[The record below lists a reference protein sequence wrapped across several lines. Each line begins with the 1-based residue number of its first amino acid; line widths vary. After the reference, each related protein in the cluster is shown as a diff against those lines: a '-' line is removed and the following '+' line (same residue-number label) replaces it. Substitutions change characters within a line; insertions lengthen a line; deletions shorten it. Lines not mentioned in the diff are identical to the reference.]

1 MRCPNCG
8 FNFSQGFLC
17 PKCGIDTFVFLKT
30 RNLSIRLYNEA
41 LEMAKEMDLS
51 GAAEKLEQSLLFDKN
66 NTQARNLL
74 GLIYCETGRIADA
87 LKHWIFSTSIAKE
100 NNPAVGYMD
109 FLQKNG
115 REMEKYNDAVV
126 MYNQALLYL
135 NHGSDDMAIIQLKKA
150 IDSNPNFIEAYNLL
164 ILCCIEENNHKRAQH
179 FIDIVLKKDKKN
191 PKALK
196 YANSISA
203 GTANGIRKKAQRPT
217 DAKEDALQ
225 KTVSIKK
232 TDSAPPIPRY
242 KRKEK
247 KIGVLEK
254 RDLISFLVGI
264 CSAAIVILVLI
275 MPAINEVK
283 DKTILDLQ
291 TKVDSYAGETK
302 MTPDEVLKMRTELE
316 TLQGENKR
324 LRSEETKQ
332 ANLELLQTAVSQM
345 TDNDFET
352 CVATLERIDTM
363 GFSEE
368 DIAKYNTVKA
378 TAYPKAADSLY
389 TKGKS
394 EFLSNNFADAK
405 VSLESALKYTSNE
418 NFIDDAYFYLAKIAE
433 KEEDLEKA
441 KTYYQKVVSEYPDSN
456 QLANAEN
463 ALSQLAEQP

>member
-1 MRCPNCG
+1 MKCPNCG
-8 FNFSQGFLC
+8 FDFSEGYLC

-30 RNLSIRLYNEA
+30 RNLSIRLYNDA
-41 LEMAKEMDLS
+41 LDMAKEMDLS

-66 NTQARNLL
+66 NMQARNLL
-74 GLIYCETGRIADA
+74 GLIYCEIGQIADA
-87 LKHWIFSTSIAKE
+87 LKHWIISTSMVKD

-135 NHGSDDMAIIQLKKA
+135 NHGSEDMAIIQLKKA
-150 IDSNPNFIEAYNLL
+150 IDSNPDFIDAYNLL
-164 ILCCIEENNHKRAQH
+164 ILCCIEENNYKRAQH
-179 FIDIVLKKDKKN
+179 FIDIVLKKDRKN
-191 PKALK
+191 SKALK
-196 YANSISA
+196 YASIIGGST
-203 GTANGIRKKAQRPT
+203 GSSRKKAARST
-217 DAKEDALQ
+217 EIKEDASQ
-225 KTVSIKK
+225 KTVSIKR

-242 KRKEK
+242 KRSEK

-254 RDLISFLVGI
+254 RDIISFLVGI
-264 CSAAIVILVLI
+264 CSTAIVILVLI
-275 MPAINEVK
+275 MPAINEDK
-283 DKTILDLQ
+283 DKKIIDLQ

-302 MTPDEVLKMRTELE
+302 MTPEEVLAMRTELE

-345 TDNDFET
+345 TDSDFEG
-352 CVATLERIDTM
+352 CVATLDRIDTI

-368 DIAKYNTVKA
+368 DIAKFNTVKA
-378 TAYPKAADSLY
+378 TAYPKAADILY

-394 EFLSNNFADAK
+394 DFLSNKFPEAK
-405 VSLESALKYTSNE
+405 VNLENALKYASNE
-418 NFIDDAYFYLAKIAE
+418 NFIDDAYFYLGKIAE
-433 KEEDLEKA
+433 NDEDVEQA
-441 KTYYQKVVSEYPDSN
+441 KTYYQKVITEYPDSN

-463 ALSQLAEQP
+463 ALSQLAE

>member
-8 FNFSQGFLC
+8 YDFSEGYHC
-17 PKCGIDTFVFLKT
+17 PKCGIDTFVFLRT
-30 RNLSIRLYNEA
+30 RNLSVSLYNEA

-51 GAAEKLEQSLLFDKN
+51 GAAEKLEQSILFDKN
-66 NTQARNLL
+66 NIQAQNLL

-87 LKHWIFSTSIAKE
+87 LKHWIISTSIMKE
-100 NNPAVGYMD
+100 NNPATGYMD

-150 IDSNPNFIEAYNLL
+150 IDSNPDFIDAYNLL
-164 ILCCIEENNHKRAQH
+164 TLCCIDENNYKRAQH

-196 YANSISA
+196 YAKIIGG
-203 GTANGIRKKAQRPT
+203 GTTNGIRKKARST
-217 DAKEDALQ
+217 ENKEESVT
-225 KTVSIKK
+225 KTVPLKK

-254 RDLISFLVGI
+254 RDIISFLLGI
-264 CSAAIVILVLI
+264 ISATIVILVLI

-283 DKTILDLQ
+283 DKSIVDLQ
-291 TKVDSYAGETK
+291 TKVNHYAGETQ
-302 MTPDEVLKMRTELE
+302 MTPEEVLAMRTELE
-316 TLQGENKR
+316 TLQEENKR

-345 TDNDFET
+345 TDSDFEG
-352 CVATLERIDTM
+352 CVATLDRIDTM
-363 GFSEE
+363 GFSDE
-368 DIAKYNTVKA
+368 DIAKYNSIKA

-394 EFLSNNFADAK
+394 DFLSNKFPEAK
-405 VSLESALKYTSNE
+405 TNLESALKYASGD
-418 NFIDDAYFYLAKIAE
+418 NFIDDAYFYLGKIAE
-433 KEEDLEKA
+433 KDGDKEQA
-441 KTYYQKVVSEYPDSN
+441 KTYYQKVITEYPDSN
-456 QLANAEN
+456 QLANSEN
-463 ALSQLAEQP
+463 ALNQLTE

>member
-8 FNFSQGFLC
+8 YDFSEGYLC
-17 PKCGIDTFVFLKT
+17 PKCGIDTFVFLRT
-30 RNLSIRLYNEA
+30 RNLSVSLYNEA

-51 GAAEKLEQSLLFDKN
+51 GAAEKLEQSILFDKN
-66 NTQARNLL
+66 NIQAQNLL
-74 GLIYCETGRIADA
+74 GLIYCETGRIAEA
-87 LKHWIFSTSIAKE
+87 LKHWIISTSIMKE
-100 NNPAVGYMD
+100 NNPAAGYMD

-150 IDSNPNFIEAYNLL
+150 IDSNPDFIDAYNLL
-164 ILCCIEENNHKRAQH
+164 TLCCIDENNYKRAQH

-196 YANSISA
+196 YAKIIGG
-203 GTANGIRKKAQRPT
+203 GTTSGIRKKARAT
-217 DAKEDALQ
+217 ENKEEPVA
-225 KTVSIKK
+225 KTVPLKK

-254 RDLISFLVGI
+254 RDIISFLLGI
-264 CSAAIVILVLI
+264 LSTAIVILVLI

-283 DKTILDLQ
+283 DKSIVDLQ
-291 TKVDSYAGETK
+291 TKVDNYAGETQ
-302 MTPDEVLKMRTELE
+302 MTPEEVLAMRTELE
-316 TLQGENKR
+316 TLQEENKR

-345 TDNDFET
+345 TDGDFES
-352 CVATLERIDTM
+352 CVATLDRIDTM
-363 GFSEE
+363 GFSDE
-368 DIAKYNTVKA
+368 DIAKYNSIKA

-394 EFLSNNFADAK
+394 DFLSNKFPEAK
-405 VSLESALKYTSNE
+405 TNLESALKYASGD
-418 NFIDDAYFYLAKIAE
+418 NFIDDAYFYLGKIAE
-433 KEEDLEKA
+433 NDGDKEQA
-441 KTYYQKVVSEYPDSN
+441 KTYYQKVITEYPDSN

-463 ALSQLAEQP
+463 ALNQLAE

>member
-8 FNFSQGFLC
+8 YDFSEGYIC

-30 RNLSIRLYNEA
+30 QKLSIRLYNEA
-41 LEMAKEMDLS
+41 LEVAREMDLS

-66 NTQARNLL
+66 NMQARNLL

-87 LKHWIFSTSIAKE
+87 LKHWIISTSIIKD

-115 REMEKYNDAVV
+115 REMEKYNDAVR

-150 IDSNPNFIEAYNLL
+150 IDCNPDFIDAYNLL
-164 ILCCIEENNHKRAQH
+164 TLCCIEENNYKRAQH

-196 YANSISA
+196 YESIINSGTTGGLRRKTPRSA
-203 GTANGIRKKAQRPT
+203 ES
-217 DAKEDALQ
+217 KEDSSQ
-225 KTVSIKK
+225 KTVSLKK
-232 TDSAPPIPRY
+232 TDSAPPMPKY

-247 KIGVLEK
+247 QIGILEK
-254 RDLISFLVGI
+254 RDIISFLLGLV
-264 CSAAIVILVLI
+264 STSIVILVLI
-275 MPAINEVK
+275 MPAINEAK
-283 DKTILDLQ
+283 DKSIVDLQ
-291 TKVDSYAGETK
+291 TKVDNYAGETQ
-302 MTPDEVLKMRTELE
+302 MTPEEVLAMRTELKS
-316 TLQGENKR
+316 LQEENKR

-345 TDNDFET
+345 TDNDFEG
-352 CVATLERIDTM
+352 CVATLDRVDTM

-368 DIAKYNTVKA
+368 DIAKYNSLKTTV
-378 TAYPKAADSLY
+378 YPKAADSLY

-394 EFLSNNFADAK
+394 DFLSNKYEEAK
-405 VSLESALKYTSNE
+405 VSLESALKYASNE

-433 KEEDLEKA
+433 KDEDTEKA
-441 KTYYQKVVSEYPDSN
+441 KTYYQKVISDYPDSN
-456 QLANAEN
+456 QLANAKN
-463 ALSQLAEQP
+463 ALSQLTD

>member
-8 FNFSQGFLC
+8 YDFSQGYLC
-17 PKCGIDTFVFLKT
+17 PKCGIDTFVFLRT
-30 RNLSIRLYNEA
+30 RNLSVSLYNDA

-51 GAAEKLEQSLLFDKN
+51 GAAEKLEQSILFDKN
-66 NTQARNLL
+66 NIQAQNLL
-74 GLIYCETGRIADA
+74 GLIYCETGRIAEA
-87 LKHWIFSTSIAKE
+87 LKHWIISTSIVKE
-100 NNPAVGYMD
+100 NNPAAGYMD

-150 IDSNPNFIEAYNLL
+150 IDSNPDFIDAYNLL
-164 ILCCIEENNHKRAQH
+164 TLCCIDESNYKRAQH

-196 YANSISA
+196 YTKIIGGGSTS
-203 GTANGIRKKAQRPT
+203 GLRKKSRST
-217 DAKEDALQ
+217 ENKEETVT
-225 KTVSIKK
+225 KTVPLKK

-247 KIGVLEK
+247 KVGVLEK
-254 RDLISFLVGI
+254 RDIISFLLGI
-264 CSAAIVILVLI
+264 ASAAIVILVLI

-283 DKTILDLQ
+283 DKSIIDLQ
-291 TKVDSYAGETK
+291 TKVDNYAGETQ
-302 MTPDEVLKMRTELE
+302 MTPEEVLAMRTELE

-345 TDNDFET
+345 TDGDFEG
-352 CVATLERIDTM
+352 CVATLDRIDTM
-363 GFSEE
+363 GFSDE
-368 DIAKYNTVKA
+368 DIGKYNSIKA

-394 EFLSNNFADAK
+394 EFLSNKFPEAK
-405 VSLESALKYTSNE
+405 TNLENALKYASGD
-418 NFIDDAYFYLAKIAE
+418 NFIDDAYYYLGKIAE
-433 KEEDLEKA
+433 NDGDKEQA
-441 KTYYQKVVSEYPDSN
+441 KTYYQKIITEYPDSN

-463 ALSQLAEQP
+463 ALDQLAE

>member
-1 MRCPNCG
+1 MKMRCPNCG
-8 FNFSQGFLC
+8 FDFSEGYLC
-17 PKCGIDTFVFLKT
+17 PKCGIDTFVFLRT
-30 RNLSIRLYNEA
+30 RNLSVSLYNEA
-41 LEMAKEMDLS
+41 LEMSKEFDLS
-51 GAAEKLEQSLLFDKN
+51 AAAEKLEQSLLFDKN
-66 NTQARNLL
+66 NVQARNLL

-87 LKHWIFSTSIAKE
+87 LKHWIISTSIMKE

-115 REMEKYNDAVV
+115 REMEKYNDAVL

-150 IDSNPNFIEAYNLL
+150 IDSNPNFIDAYNLL
-164 ILCCIEENNHKRAQH
+164 TLCCIEENNTKRAQH

-191 PKALK
+191 LKALK
-196 YANSISA
+196 YADHLNSGSIS
-203 GTANGIRKKAQRPT
+203 GSRKKTART
-217 DAKEDALQ
+217 SENKEDASQ
-225 KTVSIKK
+225 KTVSVKK

-247 KIGVLEK
+247 KLGMIEK
-254 RDLISFLVGI
+254 RDIISFLIGL

-291 TKVDSYAGETK
+291 TKVENYSGETQ
-302 MTPDEVLKMRTELE
+302 MTPEEVLAMRTELE
-316 TLQGENKR
+316 TLQEENKR

-345 TDNDFET
+345 TDSDLEG
-352 CVATLERIDTM
+352 CVASLDAIDTI

-368 DIAKYNTVKA
+368 DIAKYNSLKT

-394 EFLSNNFADAK
+394 DFLSNKYPEAK
-405 VSLESALKYTSNE
+405 VNLVNALKYTSNE

-433 KEEDLEKA
+433 NDKDLEQA
-441 KTYYQKVVSEYPDSN
+441 KTYYQKVITEYPNSN

-463 ALSQLAEQP
+463 ALKQLAE

>member
-8 FNFSQGFLC
+8 FDFSEGYLC

-30 RNLSIRLYNEA
+30 QKLSIRLYNEA
-41 LEMAKEMDLS
+41 LEAAREMDLS
-51 GAAEKLEQSLLFDKN
+51 GAAEKLEQSLLFDKSN
-66 NTQARNLL
+66 MQARNLL

-87 LKHWIFSTSIAKE
+87 LKHWIISTSMVKD

-115 REMEKYNDAVV
+115 REMEKYNDAVR

-150 IDSNPNFIEAYNLL
+150 VDSNPDFIDAYNLL
-164 ILCCIEENNHKRAQH
+164 TLCCIEENNYKRAQH

-196 YANSISA
+196 YDNVINSG
-203 GTANGIRKKAQRPT
+203 GTSGLRKKTPRSAES
-217 DAKEDALQ
+217 KEDSSQ
-225 KTVSIKK
+225 KTVSLKK
-232 TDSAPPIPRY
+232 TDSAPPMPRY

-247 KIGVLEK
+247 QIGILEK
-254 RDLISFLVGI
+254 RDIISFLLGI
-264 CSAAIVILVLI
+264 VCAAIAILVLM
-275 MPAINEVK
+275 MPAMNEAK
-283 DKTILDLQ
+283 DKLIVDLQ

-302 MTPDEVLKMRTELE
+302 MTPDEVLAMRTELE
-316 TLQGENKR
+316 TLRNENKR

-332 ANLELLQTAVSQM
+332 ANLELLQTALSQM

-352 CVATLERIDTM
+352 CVATLDRIDTM
-363 GFSEE
+363 GFSDE
-368 DIAKYNTVKA
+368 DMAKYNSVKTTV
-378 TAYPKAADSLY
+378 YPKAADSLY

-394 EFLSNNFADAK
+394 EFLSNKYAEAK
-405 VSLESALKYTSNE
+405 ASLESALKYASEE

-433 KEEDLEKA
+433 KDEDLEQAKA
-441 KTYYQKVVSEYPDSN
+441 YYQKVISEYPDSN
-456 QLANAEN
+456 QLTNAQN
-463 ALSQLAEQP
+463 ALKNLSE

>member
-8 FNFSQGFLC
+8 FDFSEGYLC
-17 PKCGIDTFVFLKT
+17 PKCGIDTFVFLRT
-30 RNLSIRLYNEA
+30 RKLSVSLYNEA
-41 LEMAKEMDLS
+41 LEMAKEIDLS
-51 GAAEKLEQSLLFDKN
+51 GAVEKLEQSLLFDKN
-66 NTQARNLL
+66 NVQAQNLL

-87 LKHWIFSTSIAKE
+87 LKHWIISTSIMKE

-115 REMEKYNDAVV
+115 REMEKYNDAVS

-150 IDSNPNFIEAYNLL
+150 IDSNPDFIDAYNLL
-164 ILCCIEENNHKRAQH
+164 ILCCIEENNAKRAQH

-196 YANSISA
+196 YAEHL
-203 GTANGIRKKAQRPT
+203 NGGSVGGNRKKAART
-217 DAKEDALQ
+217 SENKEDASQ
-225 KTVSIKK
+225 KTVSVKK
-232 TDSAPPIPRY
+232 TDGAPPIPRY

-247 KIGVLEK
+247 KIGMIEK
-254 RDLISFLVGI
+254 RDIISFLLGL

-291 TKVDSYAGETK
+291 TKVENYSGKTQMSPED
-302 MTPDEVLKMRTELE
+302 VLAMRTELE
-316 TLQGENKR
+316 TLQEENKR

-345 TDNDFET
+345 TDSDYEG
-352 CVATLERIDTM
+352 CVASLDAIDTI

-368 DIAKYNTVKA
+368 DLAKYNSLKT
-378 TAYPKAADSLY
+378 TAYPKAADILY

-394 EFLSNNFADAK
+394 DFLSNKYSEAK
-405 VSLESALKYTSNE
+405 VSLVNSLKYTSNE

-433 KEEDLEKA
+433 YDKDLEQA
-441 KTYYQKVVSEYPDSN
+441 KTYYQKVITEYPDSN

-463 ALSQLAEQP
+463 ALKQLDE

>member
-8 FNFSQGFLC
+8 FDFSEGYLC
-17 PKCGIDTFVFLKT
+17 PTCGIDTFVFLKT
-30 RNLSIRLYNEA
+30 RNLSIRLYNES

-51 GAAEKLEQSLLFDKN
+51 GAAEKLEQSLLFDKSN
-66 NTQARNLL
+66 IQARNLL
-74 GLIYCETGRIADA
+74 GLIYCETGRIGDA
-87 LKHWIFSTSIAKE
+87 LKHWIISTSIMKE

-150 IDSNPNFIEAYNLL
+150 IDSNPNFIDAYNLL
-164 ILCCIEENNHKRAQH
+164 TLCCLEENNHKRAQH

-191 PKALK
+191 PNALK
-196 YANSISA
+196 YSSIIGGGS
-203 GTANGIRKKAQRPT
+203 TSVIRKKAARST
-217 DAKEDALQ
+217 EKKEDD
-225 KTVSIKK
+225 KTVSIKR

-264 CSAAIVILVLI
+264 CTTAIVILVLI
-275 MPAINEVK
+275 MPAINEGK
-283 DKTILDLQ
+283 DKTILELQ
-291 TKVDSYAGETK
+291 TKVDNYAGETK
-302 MTPDEVLKMRTELE
+302 MTPEEVLAMRTELE
-316 TLQGENKR
+316 TLQGENKQ

-345 TDNDFET
+345 TDNDFEG
-352 CVATLERIDTM
+352 CVATLDRIDTM

-368 DIAKYNTVKA
+368 DISKYNSVKA
-378 TAYPKAADSLY
+378 TAYPKAADNLY

-394 EFLSNNFADAK
+394 DFLSNKFPEAK
-405 VSLESALKYTSNE
+405 INLENALKYASNE
-418 NFIDDAYFYLAKIAE
+418 NFIDDAYFYLGKIAE
-433 KEEDLEKA
+433 NDENADQA
-441 KTYYQKVVSEYPDSN
+441 KTYYQKVITEYPDSN

-463 ALSQLAEQP
+463 ALSQLAE